1 MPCQD
6 RNKKAIR
13 LPQNASIAE
22 LIDGQL
28 DKQESPKTART
39 IQALRRVRKSRGL
52 SKADLEEV
60 CRWKSP
66 RAISLIRQNEPA
78 RIRRI
83 TKLSF
88 ATRDE
93 EKRIALLT
101 TLRGVGIPMASAIL
115 MLTGPKRYGVIDIRV
130 WQLLYALGS
139 VQSNP
144 RGRSLT
150 SVNWHEYLMIL
161 RHHAKRLNVTA
172 RDVERSLFMYH
183 KKAQRVTCPSAWC
196 QL

>member
-1 MPCQD
+1 MRCQK
-6 RNKKAIR
+6 RSKKAIQI
-13 LPQNASIAE
+13 PQNVSLAE
-22 LIDGQL
+22 LINSRL
-28 DKQESPKTART
+28 DRQESPKTAKT
-39 IQALRRVRKSRGL
+39 IRLLRRVKKSRGL

-83 TKLSF
+83 TKLAF

-93 EKRIALLT
+93 KKRIALLT
-101 TLRGVGIPMASAIL
+101 SLRGVGIPMASAIL

-139 VQSNP
+139 VESNP
-144 RGRSLT
+144 RGRFLT
-150 SVNWHEYLMIL
+150 SDNWHEYLMIL
-161 RHHAKRLNVTA
+161 RHHAKRLSVTA
-172 RDVERSLFMYH
+172 REVERNLFMYH
-183 KKAQRVTCPSAWC
+183 KRTQRG
-196 QL
+196 LLYDR

>member
-1 MPCQD
+1 MPCQH

-13 LPQNASIAE
+13 LPQNASISG
-22 LIDGQL
+22 LIDDRL
-28 DKQESPKTART
+28 DKRESPKTART
-39 IQALRRVRKSRGL
+39 IKVLRRVRKSRGL
-52 SKADLEEV
+52 SKADLEEI

-88 ATRDE
+88 ATKDE
-93 EKRIALLT
+93 RKRIALLT
-101 TLRGVGIPMASAIL
+101 SLRGVGIPMASAIL

-139 VQSNP
+139 VQGNP
-144 RGRSLT
+144 RGRSFT
-150 SVNWHEYLMIL
+150 SDNWHQYLMIL
-161 RHHAKRLNVTA
+161 RHHAKRKGVSVRN
-172 RDVERSLFMYH
+172 VERSLFRLH
-183 KKAQRVTCPSAWC
+183 KEFQQGRLLTKLGQ
-196 QL
+196 